1 MNTLATLPVK
11 RSFPKVKGNPVLGSM
26 LAFRKSPIDFLES
39 AWKAHGDA
47 FIASLGPRKLVVVSH
62 PKLASEVLIER
73 KHTFKRSNIFEGGT
87 PLTYVLGLSL
97 ITTDG
102 ESWLAKRRLMQP
114 IFHRQRIAG
123 MGDTMV
129 AAGQLMLANWEKHST
144 NPAALNFSEE
154 MKTVTLDIINRT
166 MFSTNVLPEIDKI
179 GQTIDNSL
187 TWISGRITNPI
198 QLPARWPTPAN
209 RRFWGNRALMD
220 AYLYKIIRDR
230 RAEVDA
236 GRRTQ
241 ETSDL
246 LDMLL
251 AARDEDT
258 GAGMNDEQ
266 VRNEV
271 AGIYGAGHE
280 TTAIALTWTW
290 HMLNQHPEALAKLQ
304 AEVDRVLESGRAP
317 TMADLPNLPYTLACI
332 EETMRLYP
340 PVPLTVRVAYEDTQL
355 DGIDVPKYTASL
367 IAIRNIHRH
376 PDFWPDADTFKP
388 ERFLPENK
396 SKLNRN
402 AYMPFLTG
410 PHMCIGNHFA
420 LMEGQLLLAMI
431 ARHYVVRETPNQT
444 VTPQVAV
451 TMRPKGGLWVTLE
464 KR

>member
-1 MNTLATLPVK
+1 MNTTATLPVK
-11 RSFPKVKGNPVLGSM
+11 RSFPKIKGQPILGSM
-26 LAFRKSPIDFLES
+26 LDFRKDPVVFLEQ

-47 FIASLGPRKLVVVSH
+47 FITSLGPRKLVVVSH
-62 PKLASEVLIER
+62 PKLANEVLIER
-73 KHTFKRSNIFEGGT
+73 KHIFKRSNIFEGGT

-129 AAGQLMLANWEKHST
+129 EAGQLMLARWAKRSAD
-144 NPAALNFSEE
+144 PAALNFGEE

-179 GQTIDNSL
+179 GHTIDDSL
-187 TWISGRITNPI
+187 TWISGRINNPI

-209 RRFWGNRALMD
+209 RRFWSNRARMD
-220 AYLYKIIRDR
+220 EYLYKIIRER
-230 RAEVDA
+230 RAAFDA
-236 GRRTQ
+236 GARAQ
-241 ETSDL
+241 ENSDL

-290 HMLNQHPEALAKLQ
+290 HMLNQHPAALAKLQ
-304 AEVDRVLESGRAP
+304 AEVDRVLEGGRAP
-317 TMADLPNLPYTLACI
+317 SMADLPNLPYTLACI

-355 DGIDVPKYTASL
+355 DGVDVPKRTGAL

-376 PDFWPDADTFKP
+376 PDFWPDADAFKP

-396 SKLNRN
+396 AKLNRN

-410 PHMCIGNHFA
+410 PHMCIGNHFS
-420 LMEGQLLLAMI
+420 LMEGQLLLAMM

-464 KR
+464 RR